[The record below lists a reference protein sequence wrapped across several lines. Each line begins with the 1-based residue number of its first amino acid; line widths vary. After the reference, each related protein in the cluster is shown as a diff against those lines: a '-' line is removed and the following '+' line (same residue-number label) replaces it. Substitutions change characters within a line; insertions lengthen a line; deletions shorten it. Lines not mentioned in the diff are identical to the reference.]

1 MYFLELDPTTSATDR
16 EFMIHVPDPRYD
28 DSYKNPLNFS
38 GTLSGDYWTWSDM
51 KLYPTDASIVMYLNP
66 SRTSSRGP
74 IINSLEMSYS
84 LGKGAALTNINDSE
98 YL

>member
-1 MYFLELDPTTSATDR
+1 MYFLELDPTANATDR
-16 EFMIHVPDPRYD
+16 EFMIQVPGYD
-28 DSYKNPLNFS
+28 DSYENPLNFS
-38 GTLSGDYWTWSDM
+38 GTLSGDYWTWSNM
-51 KLYPTDASIVMYLNP
+51 TLYPTDASIVMYPNP

-84 LGKGAALTNINDSE
+84 LGQGAPLTNINDGE